1 MRVSISVCAALLSFF
16 VASVS
21 AAELPNIILCMADD
35 QGWGD
40 VGYYGKS
47 PVKTPVLDEMAAAGL
62 RFDRFYAAAPVCSP
76 TRASV
81 LTGRHPNRTAVFK
94 WGHPLRPQET
104 MRSIWV
110 YRG

>member
-1 MRVSISVCAALLSFF
+1 MRVSLSACAMLLL
-16 VASVS
+16 AAGTPLI

-47 PVKTPVLDEMAAAGL
+47 PVKTPVLDEMAANGI

-81 LTGRHPNRTAVFK
+81 LTGRHPNRTAVFSS
-94 WGHPLRPQET
+94 
-104 MRSIWV
+104 RSQ
-110 YRG
+110 GEN